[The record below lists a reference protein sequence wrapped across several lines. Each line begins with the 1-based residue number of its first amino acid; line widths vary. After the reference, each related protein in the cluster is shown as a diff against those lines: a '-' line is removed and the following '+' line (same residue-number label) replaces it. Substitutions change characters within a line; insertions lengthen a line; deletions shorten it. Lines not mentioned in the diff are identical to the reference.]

1 MDLSTHQQFLSEF
14 DPSAQ
19 LRVLKKLEDRYRYPV
34 GFRVCETPLFMS
46 DEFHGHLQQACD
58 EIISQLQTSE
68 FRSHAATAIP
78 RGFEVAGEDSH
89 PSFLQIDFGLCE
101 DKHGNLIP
109 QLVELQGFASVF
121 CWQTALDRILHE
133 EGLVPGGWSCYYH
146 QTSNEY
152 ISSLRDLIVGDANP
166 ENVIVLEIEPDAQR
180 TNIDFACTEAFL
192 KIRTVCLTNLR
203 RKGSKLHYIHEGRSV
218 PVERIYNRVIFDDL
232 ERRGFCDLNI
242 LTEPADVSWIAHPN
256 WFYRIS
262 KHTLPFLKSRYV
274 PESTLVSKLNELP
287 PDLDNYV
294 LKPLY
299 SFAGAGVK
307 VALTPD
313 DFNHLSHPD
322 QMILQRKMKFAA
334 CIPTPDQSAKAEI
347 RMMFLWK
354 DEPRLVNALVRFSK
368 GALSGVGANL
378 NESWVGANVAYHRE
392 S

>member
-152 ISSLRDLIVGDANP
+152 ISSLRDLIVRDANP

-192 KIRTVCLTNLR
+192 KIRTVCLTN
-203 RKGSKLHYIHEGRSV
+203 
-218 PVERIYNRVIFDDL
+218 
-232 ERRGFCDLNI
+232 
-242 LTEPADVSWIAHPN
+242 
-256 WFYRIS
+256 
-262 KHTLPFLKSRYV
+262 
-274 PESTLVSKLNELP
+274 
-287 PDLDNYV
+287 
-294 LKPLY
+294 
-299 SFAGAGVK
+299 
-307 VALTPD
+307 
-313 DFNHLSHPD
+313 
-322 QMILQRKMKFAA
+322 
-334 CIPTPDQSAKAEI
+334 
-347 RMMFLWK
+347 
-354 DEPRLVNALVRFSK
+354 
-368 GALSGVGANL
+368 
-378 NESWVGANVAYHRE
+378 
-392 S
+392 